1 MALDIAFVTET
12 FPPEINGVAMTVG
25 RLVDGL
31 RGRGH
36 RVRVIRPRQGKA
48 DLGSEHE
55 MPVPGLPLPG
65 YPGLRFGLPAGRRLA
80 RLWRENR
87 PDLVHV
93 VTEGP
98 LGWSAVKVARQLGIP
113 VTSSFHT
120 NFDRYSVHY
129 GLGWMRPGVAAYL
142 RTLHRRT
149 LATMVPTEALAA
161 DLAGEGIGGVRVVGR
176 GVDTALFDP
185 ARRSSPLRSSWGAT
199 DDALVCLYVGRLAPE
214 KNLALVQRSFA
225 AIRAIRPEA
234 KMIWVGDG
242 PSRAGLQ
249 AEHPDGHFAGQR
261 IGDDLAAHY
270 ASADLF
276 LFPSLSET
284 YGNVVA
290 EAMASGLA
298 VLAFRSAAAAELI
311 ASGIDGISVAPG
323 DDQAYLAAA
332 RVLVGEPEARLE
344 MGRRATQ
351 AMQSRGWAAVV
362 ERFEAVACEA
372 GGFAAFRP
380 A

>member
-1 MALDIAFVTET
+1 MGLDIAFVTET

-31 RGRGH
+31 RERGH
-36 RVRVIRPRQGKA
+36 RIRVIRPRQGKA
-48 DLGSEHE
+48 DLGGEHE
-55 MPVPGLPLPG
+55 TAMPGLPLPG

-80 RLWRENR
+80 RLWRQSR

-98 LGWSAVKVARQLGIP
+98 LGWSAVNAARQLGIP
-113 VTSSFHT
+113 VTSGFHT

-161 DLAGEGIGGVRVVGR
+161 DLAGEGISGVRVVGR
-176 GVDTALFDP
+176 GVDTGLFHP
-185 ARRSSPLRSSWGAT
+185 ARRSPGLRRDWGLASGEL
-199 DDALVCLYVGRLAPE
+199 ACLYVGRLAPE
-214 KNLALVQRSFA
+214 KNLALVRRSFE
-225 AIRAIRPEA
+225 AIRARRPA
-234 KMIWVGDG
+234 TKMIWVGDG
-242 PSRAGLQ
+242 PSRARLQ
-249 AEHPDGHFAGQR
+249 AEHPDACFAGQR
-261 IGDDLAAHY
+261 VGEDLAAHY

-290 EAMASGLA
+290 EAMASGLP

-311 ASGIDGISVAPG
+311 ASGIDGVSVAPG
-323 DDQAYLAAA
+323 DDLAYLAAA
-332 RVLVGEPEARLE
+332 RRLVEAPEALCE
-344 MGRRATQ
+344 MGRRASQ

-372 GGFAAFRP
+372 GGFAPGCP